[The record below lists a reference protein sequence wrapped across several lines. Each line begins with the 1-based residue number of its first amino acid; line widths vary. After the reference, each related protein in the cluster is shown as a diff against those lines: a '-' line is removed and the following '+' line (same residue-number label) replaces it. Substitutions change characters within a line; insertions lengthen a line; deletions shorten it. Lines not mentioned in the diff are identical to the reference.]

1 MGKKFMKRLLVLIA
15 AVCMTVMMAIPA
27 MAAEETQ
34 TDGIE
39 NNVVGTTDDPTDGIL
54 QVYLTYVNDDG
65 ERTLLFGGTCFLIN
79 EEYVLSNYH
88 IFDLDSTVEDNG
100 EIKTKRQVIMETLD
114 LEELPDNDPHL
125 KVYVYANRDMG
136 VEATIHESVQSKTM
150 DFVALKLADK
160 VYDRKPL
167 VLGDSSIM
175 KQQDVVYALGFP
187 SDSIENKEF
196 NTKAD
201 VSVVDG
207 TISKVTTRDKADVFE
222 HTAPLNGG
230 NSGGPLL
237 NALNEVVGIN
247 TFVVG
252 NELGNKS
259 YTVQI
264 NALKSGL
271 DTFGI
276 SYADG
281 VHDRTSLESGT
292 SVTQTTEDPDTTETE
307 TTEPDPALV
316 SELQSEISKAK
327 AVDTNGYTEE
337 SVQVLNDT
345 IGTAESV
352 VNNTEATNAQLQ
364 SSIDDLK
371 AAVNGLEEVSGPNMI
386 VIIAIVAAVIVV
398 IVVIII
404 IIVVVNSNKKKKA
417 KVAGNG
423 PVPPMQP
430 TPPVQPIAPN
440 PTPVQPNPQMQQASQ
455 EGAGETTLLDSGA
468 GETTLLGGAGG
479 GAYLIRKKNGEKIA
493 ITSQNFAIGKERRR
507 VNYCISDN
515 TSVSRYHAVITK
527 KGSDYY
533 ITDQK
538 SSNFTFVNG
547 VQVSPYQETLLT
559 DKSTLK
565 LSDEEFEFHL
575 S

>member
-352 VNNTEATNAQLQ
+352 VNNTEASNAQLQ

>member
-88 IFDLDSTVEDNG
+88 IFDLDSTVEDNN

>member
-1 MGKKFMKRLLVLIA
+1 M
-15 AVCMTVMMAIPA
+15 
-27 MAAEETQ
+27 
-34 TDGIE
+34 
-39 NNVVGTTDDPTDGIL
+39 
-54 QVYLTYVNDDG
+54 
-65 ERTLLFGGTCFLIN
+65 
-79 EEYVLSNYH
+79 
-88 IFDLDSTVEDNG
+88 
-100 EIKTKRQVIMETLD
+100 
-114 LEELPDNDPHL
+114 
-125 KVYVYANRDMG
+125 
-136 VEATIHESVQSKTM
+136 
-150 DFVALKLADK
+150 
-160 VYDRKPL
+160 
-167 VLGDSSIM
+167 
-175 KQQDVVYALGFP
+175 
-187 SDSIENKEF
+187 
-196 NTKAD
+196 
-201 VSVVDG
+201 
-207 TISKVTTRDKADVFE
+207 
-222 HTAPLNGG
+222 
-230 NSGGPLL
+230 
-237 NALNEVVGIN
+237 
-247 TFVVG
+247 
-252 NELGNKS
+252 
-259 YTVQI
+259 
-264 NALKSGL
+264 
-271 DTFGI
+271 
-276 SYADG
+276 
-281 VHDRTSLESGT
+281 
-292 SVTQTTEDPDTTETE
+292 
-307 TTEPDPALV
+307 
-316 SELQSEISKAK
+316 
-327 AVDTNGYTEE
+327 
-337 SVQVLNDT
+337 
-345 IGTAESV
+345 
-352 VNNTEATNAQLQ
+352 
-364 SSIDDLK
+364 
-371 AAVNGLEEVSGPNMI
+371 
-386 VIIAIVAAVIVV
+386 IVV

-533 ITDQK
+533 IADQK